1 MKKKLIALTLLAV
14 ATGALT
20 ASCSPTNDSN
30 SSAGGDD
37 TSVTE
42 VWATRVKISQPD
54 TLVVGE
60 SFKISDIVQ
69 VSLPNAT
76 AKYSVA
82 VTSASAG
89 VISLGDDN
97 NTVTVIGAGTGA
109 IQLKGQTGN
118 VLGQIN
124 ITAMTENGKALQEWC
139 DGLSNNF
146 LLDATWSDINTVWA
160 EAADEVTY
168 ESSEGM
174 GLMVTE
180 NYVVDGTYGAYS
192 AVSLDK
198 ADGDCYGFNLLDS
211 KGNKVDY
218 STGFKTAVEG
228 AASVELDSKVSSLY
242 LTSYFVMDGLLNVQD
257 YTEGDDGYFTLNDG
271 TTAQD
276 LIGTL
281 FGMNTSNYTGVSA
294 KVKLDNDVLVGTVKF
309 DYKATAGQAVD
320 FRLYKNVSN
329 AVLETAVVDAEP
341 PAKLDVSDLATSFAT
356 FGDNFVMNWQ
366 MGVFNSKFQPV
377 TDYISYYKA
386 GSTYY
391 TENSVIY
398 AYGSGYDTDA
408 GDFTTYTAGGYTSD
422 GTGIKEVSVSED
434 NVLVE
439 GAEYVTTN
447 YQSVYDIFYS
457 AGETTLEVLNGADLT
472 LYAETTSYKYYTYDP
487 SFDDMG
493 LFATLEGMLPLTY
506 KFAQDEDDIS
516 GYCMGR
522 IANYGSA
529 MYIYL
534 FERVGLGTLGTGY
547 MGYICELKN
556 AGAVNSVVGAKTWE
570 AFPNYFSDP
579 AAGGDSSSGDAGS
592 GDSTGGD
599 TGSSEAGSGDD
610 STTGA

>member
-20 ASCSPTNDSN
+20 ASCEHTDNSN

-54 TLVVGE
+54 TLIVGE
-60 SFKISDIVQ
+60 SFKISDIVE

-82 VTSASAG
+82 VTSASVD

-139 DGLSNNF
+139 DGLKDNF
-146 LLDATWSDINTVWA
+146 LLDATWSDITTVWA

-168 ESSEGM
+168 NSSEGM

-180 NYVVDGTYGAYS
+180 NYVVDGTYGQYS
-192 AVSLDK
+192 AVSLSK
-198 ADGDCYGFNLLDS
+198 ADGDCYGFTLLDS
-211 KGNKVDY
+211 KGEEVDY
-218 STGFKTAVEG
+218 SAGFKAAVDG
-228 AASVELDSKVSSLY
+228 AASVELGSKVSSLY

-309 DYKATAGQAVD
+309 DWKATTGQAVD

-341 PAKLDVSDLATSFAT
+341 PAKLDVSDLATSFANM
-356 FGDNFVMNWQ
+356 GDNFAMNWQ
-366 MGVFNSKFQPV
+366 IGIFNSSFQPIS
-377 TDYISYYKA
+377 DYINYYKA
-386 GSTYY
+386 GTTYY

-398 AYGSGYDTDA
+398 AYGSEYDTDA
-408 GDFTTYTAGGYTSD
+408 GDFATYTAGGLTSD
-422 GTGIKEVSVSED
+422 GTGIKKVDISED
-434 NVLVE
+434 NVLTE
-439 GAEYVTTN
+439 GTEYYTTN
-447 YQSVYDIFYS
+447 YQSIYDLFYKAS
-457 AGETTLEVLNGADLT
+457 DTTLEVLNNADLT
-472 LYAETTSYKYYTYDP
+472 LLQETTSYKYYSYDP

-493 LFATLEGMLPLTY
+493 LFATLEGMFPLGY
-506 KFAQDEDDIS
+506 SFAQDEDDIS
-516 GYCMGR
+516 GYCMGQ
-522 IANYGSA
+522 IVNYGTA
-529 MYIYL
+529 IDIYL

-547 MGYICELKN
+547 MGYVARLGG
-556 AGAVNSVVGAKTWE
+556 AGTVTSVVGAKTWE